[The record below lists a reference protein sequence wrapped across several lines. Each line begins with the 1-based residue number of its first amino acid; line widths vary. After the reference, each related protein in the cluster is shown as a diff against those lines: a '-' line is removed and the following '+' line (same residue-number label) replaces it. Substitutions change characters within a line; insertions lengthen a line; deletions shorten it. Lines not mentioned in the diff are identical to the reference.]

1 MLKPRK
7 KITRKELKKDPFLE
21 TVYKTSEHFRKY
33 QRRYVRFG
41 LGGLVIIIL
50 LVVVIRNQQYKGE
63 LAEAALGKA
72 LVEFDQGDI
81 DNAVLQL
88 EMILDDFGS
97 TRSGNLARYFLG
109 RYYFHSGDYATAKT
123 YLQEFTEGTAQELVL
138 GSAYH
143 MLASIYAQEGDW
155 AAARRAFDKAIKNA
169 VSPAESQEYELA
181 KAVFLLKRQEVAAA
195 QEIVD
200 RILDEVPERTPI
212 HDQAAELA
220 GRLLVY
226 NSDGN

>member
-21 TVYKTSEHFRKY
+21 TVYKTSEHFRKH
-33 QRRYVRFG
+33 QKRYIRLGV
-41 LGGLVIIIL
+41 GGLVVIL
-50 LVVVIRNQQYKGE
+50 LLIVVIRNQQQKSE
-63 LAEAALGKA
+63 QAEAALGKA

-88 EMILDDFGS
+88 ETILDDYGS

-109 RYYFHSGDYATAKT
+109 RYYFHAGDYQTAKT
-123 YLQEFTEGTAQELVL
+123 YLQEFTDGSTQKLVL
-138 GSAYH
+138 GGAYH
-143 MLASIYAQEGDW
+143 MLASIYVEEGDW
-155 AAARRAFDKAIKNA
+155 NAALRAYDKAIKNA
-169 VSPAESQEYELA
+169 ISETEAQEYELA
-181 KAVFLLKRQEVAAA
+181 KADFLLARQEITAA

-200 RILDEVPERTPI
+200 RVLAEAPKRTPL

>member
-33 QRRYVRFG
+33 QKRYLRFG
-41 LGGLVIIIL
+41 LGGLVVIIL
-50 LVVVIRNQQYKGE
+50 IVVAVRNQQHKGE

-88 EMILDDFGS
+88 ETILDDFGS
-97 TRSGNLARYFLG
+97 TRSGNLARYLLG

-123 YLQEFTEGTAQELVL
+123 YLQEYTEGTARKLVL
-138 GSAYH
+138 GSAYR
-143 MLASIYAQEGDW
+143 MLSSIYAQEGDW
-155 AAARRAFDKAIKNA
+155 AGARRAFDKAIKNA
-169 VSPAESQEYELA
+169 ISEAEAQEYELA
-181 KAVFLLKRQEVAAA
+181 KAAFLLKHEEVAAA
-195 QEIVD
+195 QEIVN
-200 RILDEVPERTPI
+200 RILEKAPKRTPI